1 MSSDIISQAGRQSY
15 GSLGYFYINSRVC
28 CFKSALLTLM
38 LLFSGNSLGNSLPAI
53 SPGASAGM
61 SVADEYRLG
70 RIIAGSI
77 HRQLPLWQDLPTLSL
92 LTDIAQPLISSSQLS
107 NKNLQLFI
115 VHDDRINAFAAP
127 GGIIGINTGLINQ
140 AGSVDELAAVIAHE
154 VAHLSLRHYVQ
165 TQAQE
170 KVQAPLFVGA
180 LLASIWLASN
190 VDGDLGEASMHATQ
204 SALQRSQLSY
214 SRAHERQADRVG
226 FELMLQSPFNVAHMQ
241 SLLQRLQSP
250 YATDSAQW
258 EWARSHPINSERVA
272 DISQRTLSL
281 SKSRTDH
288 GFDLG
293 FNLLRIY
300 LKISLNT
307 NVLPSIAELMAGSDA
322 LSANYGTL
330 MNYAKALRNQRQGK
344 LALTSSQ
351 LGEIHKNHP
360 QVQLIWYNWMQSLL
374 ALKQSTQVLQH
385 LQERKQQRHEDKLS
399 VWLTALALRANNQPQ
414 AAVNSLWRL
423 LQLQPNWLHGW
434 LTLGEWSVQDQ
445 RFQLHHIAQ
454 SQWHLLR
461 GEAQLALRQAEY
473 ALLQQADPLIP
484 VPELQKR
491 KALQLRRDENE
502 FN

>member
-15 GSLGYFYINSRVC
+15 GSLGYFYINSRVY

-226 FELMLQSPFNVAHMQ
+226 FELMLQSPLTLPICNHCCNVC
-241 SLLQRLQSP
+241 
-250 YATDSAQW
+250 
-258 EWARSHPINSERVA
+258 SHPM
-272 DISQRTLSL
+272 QQTLL
-281 SKSRTDH
+281 SGNGRAAT
-288 GFDLG
+288 
-293 FNLLRIY
+293 
-300 LKISLNT
+300 
-307 NVLPSIAELMAGSDA
+307 
-322 LSANYGTL
+322 
-330 MNYAKALRNQRQGK
+330 
-344 LALTSSQ
+344 
-351 LGEIHKNHP
+351 
-360 QVQLIWYNWMQSLL
+360 
-374 ALKQSTQVLQH
+374 QSTA
-385 LQERKQQRHEDKLS
+385 KGWPTS
-399 VWLTALALRANNQPQ
+399 VNVPCLLVRA
-414 AAVNSLWRL
+414 
-423 LQLQPNWLHGW
+423 
-434 LTLGEWSVQDQ
+434 
-445 RFQLHHIAQ
+445 
-454 SQWHLLR
+454 
-461 GEAQLALRQAEY
+461 
-473 ALLQQADPLIP
+473 
-484 VPELQKR
+484 VPTMVSI
-491 KALQLRRDENE
+491 
-502 FN
+502 